1 MRPSKF
7 QKKLRKMKIEG
18 EQYKCLKEL
27 EDTYSGYWPEH
38 KKRKVSNIML
48 AVSIVAIVGYVVADY
63 YLQYNAGIELSP
75 TITPYWFA
83 FWTSEIFALAGIR
96 IVKVLKPMDNIE

>member
-48 AVSIVAIVGYVVADY
+48 AVSTAFIVAYTICC
-63 YLQYNAGIELSP
+63 LFIQYMTGIEVSP
-75 TITPYWFA
+75 TLTTSVFA
-83 FWTSEIFALAGIR
+83 FFGSELLWLAGIK
-96 IVKVLKPMDNIE
+96 VTKVLKSTE